1 MIRTQVYLPERLYQ
15 TITTVAKQEKKPA
28 AQMIREL
35 LETGLN
41 LKKKPA
47 TIGQAL
53 LKLANVKAHAPE
65 DTSMK
70 IDDYLYTL

>member
-1 MIRTQVYLPERLYQ
+1 MIRTQVYLPEQLYQ

-28 AQMIREL
+28 AQIIREL

-41 LKKKPA
+41 QKKKSA

-53 LKLANVKAHAPE
+53 LKLTTIKAHAPE

-70 IDDYLYTL
+70 IDDSLYTL